1 MGQIWSQSEPAETRT
16 RKSQPSGTARKERE
30 GRGGP
35 GVASDGSKGG
45 NSLDAVTP
53 GLTPRYPIFLRRRY

>member
-1 MGQIWSQSEPAETRT
+1 MTFMSF
-16 RKSQPSGTARKERE
+16 GTIKTASTE

-45 NSLDAVTP
+45 NRLDAVTP
-53 GLTPRYPIFLRRRY
+53 GLTLGTL